1 MNKKVNTLLFI
12 LGATFFNVIIAVISF
27 ILLLI
32 LYASFIVPRLSGGA
46 QSWAFSLIFL
56 SSIAISILVY
66 RIALKFLLARINV
79 EKYFDPLFVRR
90 NIKKPPSR
98 PE

>member
-12 LGATFFNVIIAVISF
+12 LGATLFNVIIAVITF

-32 LYASFIVPRLSGGA
+32 PYYRFIVPRIPETGYQWG
-46 QSWAFSLIFL
+46 FTLIFL
-56 SSIAISILVY
+56 SSIAVSIAVY
-66 RIALKFLLARINV
+66 RVVLRHLLDKIEI

-90 NIKKPPSR
+90 PTKKPNS
-98 PE
+98 